1 MLLRSFGALSVFQ
14 CSDFR
19 DFLFSAPRE
28 PNMNSE
34 RKHSRGTYLAAAV
47 PAEVRIYMAKVAEAY
62 EAEGVSYK
70 RQREI
75 SYQAGYEIS
84 ERSFRRLRA
93 CVHEGLDPL
102 SGAKSSGRPKAL
114 TDQQVL
120 IFVGWVL
127 NCNKENE
134 KVDLEGSVRFVEE
147 QFAVCVSKETVRGLL
162 LQNGFSSRKGRRRT
176 AGYKFDLDGL
186 IELYMRRTSSASGVL
201 ASRRWPLSTWRAWT
215 LRRLVGGC

>member
-1 MLLRSFGALSVFQ
+1 
-14 CSDFR
+14 
-19 DFLFSAPRE
+19 
-28 PNMNSE
+28 MNSE
-34 RKHSRGTYLAAAV
+34 RKHSHGTYLAAAV
-47 PAEVRIYMAKVAEAY
+47 PSEVRICMAKVADALL
-62 EAEGVSYK
+62 AEGVSYK

-75 SYQAGYEIS
+75 YSEAGYEIS
-84 ERSFRRLRA
+84 EPTFRRLRA

-176 AGYKFDLDGL
+176 GL
-186 IELYMRRTSSASGVL
+186 QV
-201 ASRRWPLSTWRAWT
+201 
-215 LRRLVGGC
+215 